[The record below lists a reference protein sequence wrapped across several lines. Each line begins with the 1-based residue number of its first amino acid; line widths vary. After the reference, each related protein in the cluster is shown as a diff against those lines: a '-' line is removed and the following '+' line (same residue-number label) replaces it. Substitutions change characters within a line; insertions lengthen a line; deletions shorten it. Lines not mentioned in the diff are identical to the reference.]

1 MHFLQ
6 IFWRITLK
14 GTVLYDVRRKL
25 DGLYDATDGVAVLT
39 VDNPPVNPLS
49 DGVRTGLYDALVKA
63 EEDPTVI
70 GVVLTGNGRAF
81 IAGADI
87 SEFGGN
93 VEGVSLNEVF
103 HKLEYCSKP
112 VVAALNGIALGG
124 GLETAL
130 CCNYRLADKN
140 AFVGLPEV
148 NLGLLPGGG
157 GTQRLPRL
165 TGASEALKMMLSGS
179 HVPAKKALD
188 IGIIDKIVENVVED
202 SIRFIIH
209 LVDMCE
215 RMDMKFSE
223 MDHPKVRD
231 KNEKMLE
238 ARGDDK
244 VLLEAQAMAAKGR
257 KGQFAP
263 GQIIKCVES
272 AINLDDFDEGLK
284 KEGEYFL
291 ECLLHP
297 QREAMIHIFFGE
309 RAASKISDVPKDT
322 KVKDIKKA
330 GIIGSG
336 TMGGGIA
343 MCFANAGI
351 PVHIIDQ
358 DQDNLTRGVS
368 VIEKNY
374 DFMVGR
380 GKLTPE
386 QKDIV
391 FGLVTSSLDYKDVS
405 DCDIV
410 IEAVYENLDLKHE
423 IFKSLDEHV
432 KEGAILASN
441 TSGLDIDSI
450 AAVTKRPD
458 MVVGTHFFSP
468 ANIMRLL
475 EVVRGADTSN
485 ETLATIMAV
494 GKKLKK
500 AAVVALNAPGFIGN
514 RMLFGYTAQA
524 NMLLLEGALPHQI
537 DQAMESFG
545 LNMGPFRMMDLVGLD
560 LGWRARKLGGKESPL
575 HAKIGDELCEQNR
588 FGQKNGAGYYNYTE
602 GSRAPNAAPENEST
616 YEKISSENGFIRRDI
631 SDEEIVDRC
640 ILALINEGADI
651 LSEGVAQRAA
661 DIDVVYINGY
671 GFPVW
676 RGGPMHHANTM
687 GLDVVIEKLEKYRE
701 ITGNDVYKPSE
712 MLVNLAKN
720 GEKFGDAPQ
729 KEDRKEKLG
738 FEMSSVAN
746 NF

>member
-1 MHFLQ
+1 M
-6 IFWRITLK
+6 K
-14 GTVLYDVRRKL
+14 GTVLYEVQEN
-25 DGLYDATDGVAVLT
+25 VAILT

-49 DGVRTGLYDALVKA
+49 DGVRTGLYECITNAEDDDSIDA
-63 EEDPTVI
+63 
-70 GVVLTGNGRAF
+70 VVLTGNGRAF

-93 VEGVSLNEVF
+93 VEGISLNDVF
-103 HKLEYCSKP
+103 KKLEFCKKP
-112 VVAALNGIALGG
+112 IVAAINGIALGG

-130 CCNYRLADKN
+130 CCNYRIASKT

-165 TGASEALKMMLSGS
+165 AGPAEALKMMLTGS
-179 HVPAKKALD
+179 HVSAKQALD
-188 IGIIDKIVENVVED
+188 LGIIDNIAEDIVTE
-202 SIRFIIH
+202 SIEFIKEKAKSTEI
-209 LVDMCE
+209 
-215 RMDMKFSE
+215 
-223 MDHPKVRD
+223 HPKVRD
-231 KNEKMLE
+231 FNEKMIE
-238 ARGDDK
+238 ARGNDT

-263 GQIIKCVES
+263 GQIIKCVEA
-272 AINLDDFDEGLK
+272 AINIDDFDEGLK
-284 KEGEYFL
+284 KEGDYFL
-291 ECLLHP
+291 ECLVHP

-322 KVKDIKKA
+322 KIMDIKKA

-358 DQDNLTRGVS
+358 DQENLDRGIS

-374 DFMVGR
+374 DFMVNRGR
-380 GKLTPE
+380 LTSE
-386 QKDIV
+386 QKESI
-391 FGLVTSSLDYKDVS
+391 FGSISTGLDYKDLS

-410 IEAVYENLDLKHE
+410 IEAVYENLELKHE
-423 IFKSLDEHV
+423 IFKSLDEIV

-450 AAVTKRPD
+450 ASVTNRPEL
-458 MVVGTHFFSP
+458 VVGTHFFSP

-475 EVVRGADTSN
+475 EVVRGKQTSN
-485 ETLATIMAV
+485 ETLATVMAI
-494 GKKLKK
+494 GKKLRK
-500 AAVVALNAPGFIGN
+500 AAVVSLNAPGFIGN
-514 RMLFGYTAQA
+514 RMLFRYTAQA
-524 NMLLLEGALPHQI
+524 NMLLLEGALPHQV
-537 DQAMESFG
+537 DQALESFG

-560 LGWRARKLGGKESPL
+560 LGWRARKLSGKESPL

-588 FGQKNGAGYYNYTE
+588 YGQKSKAGYYNYSE
-602 GSRAPNAAPENEST
+602 GSRAPNPAPENEKT
-616 YEKISSENGFIRRDI
+616 YEKISCENGFTRREI

-671 GFPVW
+671 GFPIW
-676 RGGPMHHANTM
+676 RGGPMHHANAM
-687 GLDVVIEKLEKYRE
+687 GLDKVIEKLEKYRE
-701 ITGNDVYKPSE
+701 ITGNDVYKPSD
-712 MLVNLAKN
+712 MLLKLAKEGGKL
-720 GEKFGDAPQ
+720 GEAPN
-729 KEDRKEKLG
+729 KTERKEKLD
-738 FEMSSVAN
+738 FAMSSVAN

>member
-1 MHFLQ
+1 M
-6 IFWRITLK
+6 K
-14 GTVLYDVRRKL
+14 GTVLYDIK
-25 DGLYDATDGVAVLT
+25 DGIAVLT

-49 DGVRTGLYDALVKA
+49 DGVRAGLYDCLVRA
-63 EEDPTVI
+63 EDDSSVI
-70 GVVLTGNGRAF
+70 GVVLTGKGRAF
-81 IAGADI
+81 IGGADI

-93 VEGVSLNEVF
+93 GEGITLNEVF
-103 HKLEYCSKP
+103 DKLESCSKP
-112 VVAALNGIALGG
+112 VVAAINGFALGG

-130 CCNYRLADKN
+130 CCNYRIVAEN

-165 TGASEALKMMLSGS
+165 TGPGEALKMMLTGA
-179 HVPAKKALD
+179 HVPAKKALN
-188 IGIIDKIVENVVED
+188 IGIVDEISENVVED
-202 SIRFIIH
+202 SISFIK
-209 LVDMCE
+209 E
-215 RMDMKFSE
+215 KAESTKN
-223 MDHPKVRD
+223 HPKVRD
-231 KNEKMLE
+231 MNEKVIE
-238 ARGDDK
+238 ARGDEK

-309 RAASKISDVPKDT
+309 RAASKIADVPKDT
-322 KVKDIKKA
+322 KTKDIKKA

-358 DQDNLTRGVS
+358 DEDNLKRGIS

-380 GKLTPE
+380 GKLTAE
-386 QKDIV
+386 QKDMV
-391 FGLVTSSLDYKDVS
+391 FGLVTSSLDYKDLS

-410 IEAVYENLDLKHE
+410 IEAVYENLELKHE

-432 KEGAILASN
+432 KDDAILASN

-450 AAVTKRPD
+450 ASVTKRPEL
-458 MVVGTHFFSP
+458 VVGTHFFSP

-475 EVVRGADTSN
+475 EVVRGEQTSN
-485 ETLATIMAV
+485 ETLATIMAI

-500 AAVVALNAPGFIGN
+500 AAVVSLNAPGFIGN
-514 RMLFGYTAQA
+514 RMLFRYTAQA
-524 NMLLLEGALPHQI
+524 NMLLLEGALPHQV
-537 DQAMESFG
+537 DQALESFG

-588 FGQKNGAGYYNYTE
+588 FGQKSSAGYYNYSE
-602 GSRAPNAAPENEST
+602 GSRAPNPAPENEAT
-616 YEKISSENGFIRRDI
+616 YEKISSENGFTRRDI

-671 GFPVW
+671 GFPIW
-676 RGGPMHHANTM
+676 RGGPMHHANAM
-687 GLDVVIEKLEKYRE
+687 GLDVVIEKLEKYKE
-701 ITGNDVYKPSE
+701 ITGNDAYQPSE
-712 MLVNLAKN
+712 MLINLAKN
-720 GEKFGDAPQ
+720 GEKLAEAPQ
-729 KEDRKEKLG
+729 KDERKDKLG

>member
-1 MHFLQ
+1 M
-6 IFWRITLK
+6 K
-14 GTVLYDVRRKL
+14 GTVLYEVR
-25 DGLYDATDGVAVLT
+25 DDIAILT

-49 DGVRTGLYDALVKA
+49 DGVRNGLYESLVKA
-63 EEDPTVI
+63 EEDSEVKGI
-70 GVVLTGNGRAF
+70 VLTGNGRAF

-93 VEGVSLNEVF
+93 VEGKSLNEVF
-103 HKLEYCSKP
+103 RKLEFCNKP
-112 VVAALNGIALGG
+112 VVAAINGIALGG

-130 CCNYRLADKN
+130 CCNYRIADIN

-165 TGASEALKMMLSGS
+165 TGPSEALKMMLTGS
-179 HVPAKKALD
+179 HVPAKKALSM
-188 IGIIDKIVENVVED
+188 GIVDQISENILED
-202 SIRFIIH
+202 SIEFVKDIASKT
-209 LVDMCE
+209 D
-215 RMDMKFSE
+215 S
-223 MDHPKVRD
+223 HPKVRD

-238 ARGDDK
+238 ARGNDN
-244 VLLEAQAMAAKGR
+244 VMVEAQAMAAKGR

-263 GQIIKCVES
+263 GQIIKCVEA

-291 ECLLHP
+291 ECLMHP

-322 KVKDIKKA
+322 KIMDIKKA

-358 DQDNLTRGVS
+358 DEENLKRGIS

-374 DFMVGR
+374 DFMVNKGR
-380 GKLTPE
+380 LTSE
-386 QKDIV
+386 QKDAI
-391 FGLVTSSLDYKDVS
+391 FGLVTSSLDYSDIS

-410 IEAVYENLDLKHE
+410 IEAVYENLELKHE
-423 IFKSLDEHV
+423 IFKALDQHV
-432 KEGAILASN
+432 KPEAILASN

-450 AAVTKRPD
+450 ASITSRPEKI
-458 MVVGTHFFSP
+458 VGTHFFSP

-475 EVVRGADTSN
+475 EVVRGEQTSN
-485 ETLATIMAV
+485 ETLATIMAI

-500 AAVVALNAPGFIGN
+500 AAVVSLNAPGFIGN

-537 DQAMESFG
+537 DQALESFG

-560 LGWRARKLGGKESPL
+560 LGWRARKLSGKESPL

-588 FGQKNGAGYYNYTE
+588 YGQKSGAGYYNYSE
-602 GSRAPNAAPENEST
+602 GSRAPNPAPENEST
-616 YEKISSENGFIRRDI
+616 YEKISSENGFTRREI
-631 SDEEIVDRC
+631 TDEEIVDRC

-671 GFPVW
+671 GFPIW
-676 RGGPMHHANTM
+676 RGGPMHHANAL
-687 GLDVVIEKLEKYRE
+687 GLDVIIEKLEKYKE
-701 ITGNDVYKPSE
+701 ITGSDVYKPSE
-712 MLVNLAKN
+712 MLLKLSKDGLKL
-720 GEKFGDAPQ
+720 GEAPS
-729 KEDRKEKLG
+729 KEERKEKLG
-738 FEMSSVAN
+738 FDMSSVAN

>member
-1 MHFLQ
+1 M
-6 IFWRITLK
+6 K
-14 GTVLYDVRRKL
+14 GTVLYEVKDN
-25 DGLYDATDGVAVLT
+25 VAILT

-49 DGVRTGLYDALVKA
+49 DGVRNGLYESIVKA
-63 EEDPTVI
+63 EEDSNI
-70 GVVLTGNGRAF
+70 KGVVLTGKGRAF

-93 VEGVSLNEVF
+93 VEGISLNEVF
-103 HKLEYCSKP
+103 RKLEFCEKP
-112 VVAALNGIALGG
+112 VVAAINGIALGG

-130 CCNYRLADKN
+130 CCNYRIADAN

-165 TGASEALKMMLSGS
+165 TGPSEALKMMLSGS
-179 HVPAKKALD
+179 HVPAKKALNM
-188 IGIIDKIVENVVED
+188 GIVDQISENVVED
-202 SIRFIIH
+202 SIEFVKNVVIET
-209 LVDMCE
+209 DT
-215 RMDMKFSE
+215 
-223 MDHPKVRD
+223 HPKVRD
-231 KNEKMLE
+231 NNEKMIE
-238 ARGDDK
+238 ARGNEN
-244 VLLEAQAMAAKGR
+244 VMLEAQAIVAKAR

-263 GQIIKCVES
+263 GQIIKCVEA

-291 ECLLHP
+291 ECLMHP

-309 RAASKISDVPKDT
+309 RAASKISDVPKET
-322 KVKDIKKA
+322 QVMDIKKA

-358 DQDNLTRGVS
+358 DKENLKRGIS

-374 DFMVGR
+374 DFMVNKGR
-380 GKLTPE
+380 LTSD
-386 QKDIV
+386 QKDSI
-391 FGLVTSSLDYKDVS
+391 FGLITSGLDYSDIS

-410 IEAVYENLDLKHE
+410 IEAVYENLELKHE
-423 IFKSLDEHV
+423 IFKSLDKHV
-432 KEGAILASN
+432 KPEAILASN

-450 AAVTKRPD
+450 ASVTNRPD
-458 MVVGTHFFSP
+458 KVVGTHFFSP

-475 EVVRGADTSN
+475 EVVRGDQTSN
-485 ETLATIMAV
+485 ETLATIMAI

-500 AAVVALNAPGFIGN
+500 AAVVSLNAPGFIGN

-537 DQAMESFG
+537 DQALESFG

-560 LGWRARKLGGKESPL
+560 LGWRARKLSGKESPL

-588 FGQKNGAGYYNYTE
+588 YGQKSGAGYYNYSE
-602 GSRAPNAAPENEST
+602 GSRAPNPAPENETT
-616 YEKISSENGFIRRDI
+616 YEKISLENGFTRREI

-640 ILALINEGADI
+640 ILALINEGSDI

-676 RGGPMHHANTM
+676 RGGPMHHANAM

-701 ITGNDVYKPSE
+701 MTGNDVYKPSE
-712 MLVNLAKN
+712 MLVQLAKDDQKL
-720 GEKFGDAPQ
+720 GEAPS
-729 KEDRKEKLG
+729 KENRKEKLG

>member
-1 MHFLQ
+1 MF
-6 IFWRITLK
+6 
-14 GTVLYDVRRKL
+14 
-25 DGLYDATDGVAVLT
+25 
-39 VDNPPVNPLS
+39 
-49 DGVRTGLYDALVKA
+49 
-63 EEDPTVI
+63 E
-70 GVVLTGNGRAF
+70 
-81 IAGADI
+81 
-87 SEFGGN
+87 
-93 VEGVSLNEVF
+93 
-103 HKLEYCSKP
+103 KLEFCTKP
-112 VVAALNGIALGG
+112 VVAAINGLALGG

-130 CCNYRLADKN
+130 CCNYRIADSK
-140 AFVGLPEV
+140 AIVGLPEV

-165 TGASEALKMMLSGS
+165 AGPAEALKMMLSGMHIS
-179 HVPAKKALD
+179 AKKALD
-188 IGIIDKIVENVVED
+188 MEIIDKISENVVDD
-202 SIRFIIH
+202 SIEFIKEVSANTEH
-209 LVDMCE
+209 
-215 RMDMKFSE
+215 
-223 MDHPKVRD
+223 HPKVRD
-231 KNEKMLE
+231 FNEKVID
-238 ARGDDK
+238 ARGNDNI
-244 VLLEAQAMAAKGR
+244 LLEAQAMAAKTR

-272 AINLDDFDEGLK
+272 AINIDDFDEGLK

-291 ECLLHP
+291 ECLMHP

-309 RAASKISDVPKDT
+309 RAASKISDLPKET
-322 KVKDIKKA
+322 KIMDIKKA

-336 TMGGGIA
+336 TMGGGIS

-358 DQDNLTRGVS
+358 DEENIKRGLS

-374 DFMVGR
+374 DFMVNR
-380 GKLTPE
+380 GKLTTE
-386 QKDIV
+386 QKDKV
-391 FGLVTSSLDYKDVS
+391 FGLISSSLDYKDLS

-410 IEAVYENLDLKHE
+410 IEAVYENLELKHK

-450 AAVTKRPD
+450 ASVTNRPEL
-458 MVVGTHFFSP
+458 VVGTHFFSP

-475 EVVRGADTSN
+475 EVVRGAQTSD
-485 ETLATIMAV
+485 ETLATVMAI

-500 AAVVALNAPGFIGN
+500 AAVVSLNAPGFIGN
-514 RMLFGYTAQA
+514 RMLFRYTAQA

-537 DQAMESFG
+537 DQALESFG

-575 HAKIGDELCEQNR
+575 HAKIGDELCEQDR
-588 FGQKNGAGYYNYTE
+588 YGQKSSAGYYNYSE
-602 GSRAPNAAPENEST
+602 GSRAPNPAPENEAI
-616 YEKISSENGFIRRDI
+616 YEKISSENGFTRREI
-631 SDEEIVDRC
+631 SDEEIIDRC
-640 ILALINEGADI
+640 TLALINEGADI

-671 GFPVW
+671 GFPIW
-676 RGGPMHHANTM
+676 RGGPMHHANAI
-687 GLDVVIEKLEKYRE
+687 GLDKVLEKLNKYKE
-701 ITGNDVYKPSE
+701 ITGNDAYNPSE
-712 MLVNLAKN
+712 LLIKLAKN
-720 GEKFGDAPQ
+720 GEKLGEAPK
-729 KEDRKEKLG
+729 KEDRKEKLD

>member
-1 MHFLQ
+1 M
-6 IFWRITLK
+6 K
-14 GTVLYDVRRKL
+14 GTVLYEVN
-25 DGLYDATDGVAVLT
+25 DGVAVLT

-49 DGVRTGLYDALVKA
+49 DGVRNGLYESLQKA
-63 EEDPTVI
+63 EDDNTVK
-70 GVVLTGNGRAF
+70 GVVLTGKGRAF

-93 VEGVSLNEVF
+93 VEGKSLNEVF
-103 HKLEYCSKP
+103 QKLEFCKKP
-112 VVAALNGIALGG
+112 VVAAINGIALGG

-130 CCNYRLADKN
+130 CCNYRIIDKS
-140 AFVGLPEV
+140 AIVGLPEV

-165 TGASEALKMMLSGS
+165 AGPGEALKMMLTGS
-179 HVPAKKALD
+179 HVPAQKALNL
-188 IGIIDKIVENVVED
+188 GIVNSISDDVVAE
-202 SIRFIIH
+202 SIEFIKE
-209 LVDMCE
+209 VAEKTD
-215 RMDMKFSE
+215 
-223 MDHPKVRD
+223 DHPKVRD
-231 KNEKMLE
+231 FNEKMME

-244 VLLEAQAMAAKGR
+244 VLLEAQAMASKGR

-263 GQIIKCVES
+263 GQIIKCVET
-272 AINLDDFDEGLK
+272 AINMDDFDEGLK

-291 ECLLHP
+291 ECLMHP

-309 RAASKISDVPKDT
+309 RAASKISDVPKET
-322 KVKDIKKA
+322 KVMDIKKA

-358 DQDNLTRGVS
+358 DEENLKRGIS

-374 DFMVGR
+374 DFMVNKGR
-380 GKLTPE
+380 LTQE
-386 QKDIV
+386 QKDGV
-391 FGLVTSSLDYKDVS
+391 FGLVSSSLEYKDLS
-405 DCDIV
+405 ECDIV
-410 IEAVYENLDLKHE
+410 IEAVYENLELKHE

-432 KEGAILASN
+432 KEDAILASN

-450 AAVTKRPD
+450 ASVTKRPD
-458 MVVGTHFFSP
+458 KVVGTHFFSP

-475 EVVRGADTSN
+475 EVVRGEDTSD
-485 ETLATIMAV
+485 ETLATVMSV
-494 GKKLKK
+494 GKRLKK
-500 AAVVALNAPGFIGN
+500 AAVVSLNAPGFIGN

-537 DQAMESFG
+537 DQALESFG

-575 HAKIGDELCEQNR
+575 HAKIGDELCEQDR
-588 FGQKNGAGYYNYTE
+588 YGQKNGAGYYNYSE
-602 GSRAPNAAPENEST
+602 GSRAPNPAPENEAL
-616 YEKISSENGFIRRDI
+616 YERISSDNGFTRRDI

-640 ILALINEGADI
+640 MLALINEGADI
-651 LSEGVAQRAA
+651 LHEGVAQRAA

-671 GFPVW
+671 GFPIW
-676 RGGPMHHANTM
+676 RGGPMHHANAM
-687 GLDVVIEKLEKYRE
+687 GLDKVVEKLEKYQKL
-701 ITGNDVYKPSE
+701 TGSDVYKPSE
-712 MLVNLAKN
+712 MLVKLANN
-720 GEKFGDAPQ
+720 GELLGEAPQ
-729 KEDRKEKLG
+729 KDDRKQKLD

>member
-1 MHFLQ
+1 M
-6 IFWRITLK
+6 K
-14 GTVLYDVRRKL
+14 GTVLYEVKDN
-25 DGLYDATDGVAVLT
+25 VALLT

-49 DGVRTGLYDALVKA
+49 DGVRTGLYESLIKA
-63 EEDPTVI
+63 EEDDSVV

-103 HKLEYCSKP
+103 QKLEHCSKP
-112 VVAALNGIALGG
+112 VVAAINGIALGG

-130 CCNYRLADKN
+130 CCNYRIADKN

-148 NLGLLPGGG
+148 NLGLLPGAG

-165 TGASEALKMMLSGS
+165 VGPSEALKMMLTGA

-188 IGIIDKIVENVVED
+188 MGIVDGISEDVVNESIEFIKNKAD
-202 SIRFIIH
+202 SN
-209 LVDMCE
+209 E
-215 RMDMKFSE
+215 E
-223 MDHPKVRD
+223 HPKVRD
-231 KNEKMLE
+231 LNSKMIE

-244 VLLEAQAMAAKGR
+244 VLLEAQAMASKGR

-263 GQIIKCVES
+263 GQIIKCVEA
-272 AINLDDFDEGLK
+272 AINIDDFDEGLK

-291 ECLLHP
+291 ECLMHP

-309 RAASKISDVPKDT
+309 RAASKISDVPKET
-322 KVKDIKKA
+322 KVMDIKKA

-358 DQDNLTRGVS
+358 DEENLKRGVS

-374 DFMVGR
+374 DFMVNKGR
-380 GKLTPE
+380 LSPE
-386 QKDIV
+386 QKDAV
-391 FGLVTSSLDYKDVS
+391 FGLVSSSLDYKDVS

-410 IEAVYENLDLKHE
+410 IEAVYENLELKHE
-423 IFKSLDEHV
+423 IFKSLDTHV

-450 AAVTKRPD
+450 ASVTNRPEL
-458 MVVGTHFFSP
+458 VVGTHFFSP

-475 EVVRGADTSN
+475 EVVRGEQTSD
-485 ETLATIMAV
+485 ETLATIMAI
-494 GKKLKK
+494 GKRLKK
-500 AAVVALNAPGFIGN
+500 AAVVSLNAPGFIGN

-537 DQAMESFG
+537 DQALESFG

-560 LGWRARKLGGKESPL
+560 LGWRARKLSGKESPL
-575 HAKIGDELCEQNR
+575 HAKIGDELCEQDR
-588 FGQKNGAGYYNYTE
+588 YGQKSGAGYYNYSE
-602 GSRAPNAAPENEST
+602 GSRAPNPAPENEAV
-616 YEKISSENGFIRRDI
+616 YEKISSENGFTRRDI
-631 SDEEIVDRC
+631 SDEEIVERC

-671 GFPVW
+671 GFPIW
-676 RGGPMHHANTM
+676 RGGPMHHANAM
-687 GLDVVIEKLEKYRE
+687 GLDKVIEKLEKYRE

-712 MLVNLAKN
+712 MLVNLAKDGGKL
-720 GEKFGDAPQ
+720 GEAPQ
-729 KEDRKEKLG
+729 KGDRKEKLG

>member
-1 MHFLQ
+1 M
-6 IFWRITLK
+6 K
-14 GTVLYDVRRKL
+14 GTVLYEVR
-25 DGLYDATDGVAVLT
+25 DDVAVLT

-49 DGVRTGLYDALVKA
+49 DGVRTGLYESLVKA
-63 EEDPTVI
+63 EENSDVK

-93 VEGVSLNEVF
+93 VEGISLNEVF
-103 HKLEYCSKP
+103 SKLENCQKP
-112 VVAALNGIALGG
+112 VVAAINGIALGG

-130 CCNYRLADKN
+130 CCNYRIADNK

-165 TGASEALKMMLSGS
+165 AGPAEALKMMLTGA

-188 IGIIDKIVENVVED
+188 LGIVDKVSDDVVTE
-202 SIRFIIH
+202 SIAFIKE
-209 LVDMCE
+209 MASN
-215 RMDMKFSE
+215 SE
-223 MDHPKVRD
+223 QHPKVRD
-231 KNEKMLE
+231 KNEKMFE
-238 ARGDDK
+238 ARGNDK
-244 VLLEAQAMAAKGR
+244 VLIEANAMAAKGR

-263 GQIIKCVES
+263 GQIIKCVEA

-309 RAASKISDVPKDT
+309 RAASKISDVPKET
-322 KVKDIKKA
+322 KIMDIKKA

-358 DQDNLTRGVS
+358 DEDNLKRGVS

-374 DFMVGR
+374 EFMVNKGR
-380 GKLTPE
+380 LTAE
-386 QKDIV
+386 QKDSV
-391 FGLVTSSLDYKDVS
+391 FGLVSSSLDYKDVA

-410 IEAVYENLDLKHE
+410 IEAVYENLELKHK

-432 KEGAILASN
+432 KPGAILASN
-441 TSGLDIDSI
+441 TSGLDVDSI
-450 AAVTKRPD
+450 AAVTNRPEL
-458 MVVGTHFFSP
+458 VVGTHFFSP

-475 EVVRGADTSN
+475 EVVRGAQTSD
-485 ETLATIMAV
+485 ETLASVMAI

-500 AAVVALNAPGFIGN
+500 AAVVSLNAPGFIGN

-537 DQAMESFG
+537 DQALESFG

-588 FGQKNGAGYYNYTE
+588 FGQKSNAGYYNYSE
-602 GSRAPNAAPENEST
+602 GSRAPNPAPENEKT
-616 YEKISSENGFIRRDI
+616 YEKISSENGFTRRDI

-671 GFPVW
+671 GFPIW
-676 RGGPMHHANTM
+676 RGGPMHHANAM
-687 GLDVVIEKLEKYRE
+687 GIDKVVEKLNKYRE

-712 MLVNLAKN
+712 MLVNLAESGAKL
-720 GEKFGDAPQ
+720 GEAPQ

>member
-1 MHFLQ
+1 M
-6 IFWRITLK
+6 K
-14 GTVLYDVRRKL
+14 GTVLYDVK
-25 DGLYDATDGVAVLT
+25 DGIAILT

-49 DGVRTGLYDALVKA
+49 DGVRTGLFESLVKA
-63 EEDPTVI
+63 EEDSSVS

-103 HKLEYCSKP
+103 NKLEYCTKP
-112 VVAALNGIALGG
+112 VVAAINGIALGG

-130 CCNYRLADKN
+130 CCNYRIADKN

-165 TGASEALKMMLSGS
+165 VGPSEALKMMLSGG
-179 HVPAKKALD
+179 HVPATKALHM
-188 IGIIDKIVENVVED
+188 GIVDKVSENVVED
-202 SIRFIIH
+202 AMAF
-209 LVDMCE
+209 VKE
-215 RMDMKFSE
+215 VSE
-223 MDHPKVRD
+223 SVENHPKVRD
-231 KNEKMLE
+231 KNEKMIE

-244 VLLEAQAMAAKGR
+244 VMLEAQALAAKTR

-297 QREAMIHIFFGE
+297 QREAMIHMFFGE

-322 KVKDIKKA
+322 KVMDIKKA

-358 DQDNLTRGVS
+358 DQDNLARGIS

-380 GKLTPE
+380 GKLTQD
-386 QKDIV
+386 QKDAV
-391 FGLVTSSLDYKDVS
+391 FGLVSSSLDYKDVS

-410 IEAVYENLDLKHE
+410 IEAVYENLELKHE

-432 KEGAILASN
+432 KSDAILASN

-450 AAVTKRPD
+450 ASVTKRPEK
-458 MVVGTHFFSP
+458 VVGTHFFSP

-475 EVVRGADTSN
+475 EVVRGDQTSN
-485 ETLATIMAV
+485 ETLATIMAI

-500 AAVVALNAPGFIGN
+500 AAVVSLNAPGFIGN

-537 DQAMESFG
+537 DQALESFG

-560 LGWRARKLGGKESPL
+560 LGWRARKLGGKDSPL

-588 FGQKNGAGYYNYTE
+588 YGQKNGAGYYNYSE
-602 GSRAPNAAPENEST
+602 GSRAPNPAPENEAT
-616 YEKISSENGFIRRDI
+616 YEKISAENGFTRRDI

-671 GFPVW
+671 GFPIW
-676 RGGPMHHANTM
+676 RGGPMHHANAM
-687 GLDVVIEKLEKYRE
+687 GLDVVIEKLNKYRE

-712 MLVNLAKN
+712 MLLKLAES
-720 GEKFGDAPQ
+720 GERLGEAPA
-729 KEDRKEKLG
+729 KEDRKEKLD

>member
-1 MHFLQ
+1 M
-6 IFWRITLK
+6 K
-14 GTVLYDVRRKL
+14 GTVLYEIKENI
-25 DGLYDATDGVAVLT
+25 AILT

-49 DGVRTGLYDALVKA
+49 DGIRTGVYENIIKA
-63 EEDPTVI
+63 QEDDSVI

-87 SEFGGN
+87 SEFGGQI
-93 VEGVSLNEVF
+93 EGKTLNEMF
-103 HKLEYCSKP
+103 EKLEFCTKP
-112 VVAALNGIALGG
+112 VVAAINGLALGG

-130 CCNYRLADKN
+130 CCNYRIADSQ
-140 AFVGLPEV
+140 AIVGLPEV

-165 TGASEALKMMLSGS
+165 AGPAEALKMMLSGMHIS
-179 HVPAKKALD
+179 AKKALD
-188 IGIIDKIVENVVED
+188 MGIIDKISENVVDD
-202 SIRFIIH
+202 SIEFIKEVSKNTEH
-209 LVDMCE
+209 
-215 RMDMKFSE
+215 
-223 MDHPKVRD
+223 HPKVRD
-231 KNEKMLE
+231 FNEKVID
-238 ARGDDK
+238 ARGSDNI
-244 VLLEAQAMAAKGR
+244 LLEAQAMAAKTR

-272 AINLDDFDEGLK
+272 AINIDDFDEGLK

-291 ECLLHP
+291 ECLMHP

-309 RAASKISDVPKDT
+309 RAASKISDLPKET
-322 KVKDIKKA
+322 KIMDIKKA

-336 TMGGGIA
+336 TMGGGIS

-358 DQDNLTRGVS
+358 DEENIKRGLS

-374 DFMVGR
+374 DFMVNR
-380 GKLTPE
+380 GKLTAE
-386 QKDIV
+386 QKDKV
-391 FGLVTSSLDYKDVS
+391 FGLISSSLDYKDLS

-410 IEAVYENLDLKHE
+410 IEAVYENLELKHK

-450 AAVTKRPD
+450 ASVTNRPEL
-458 MVVGTHFFSP
+458 VVGTHFFSP

-475 EVVRGADTSN
+475 EVVRGAQTSD
-485 ETLATIMAV
+485 ETLATVMAI

-500 AAVVALNAPGFIGN
+500 AAVVSLNAPGFIGN
-514 RMLFGYTAQA
+514 RMLFRYTAQA

-537 DQAMESFG
+537 DQALESFG

-575 HAKIGDELCEQNR
+575 HAKIGDELCEQDR
-588 FGQKNGAGYYNYTE
+588 YGQKSSAGYYNYSE
-602 GSRAPNAAPENEST
+602 GSRAPNPAPENEAI
-616 YEKISSENGFIRRDI
+616 YEKISSENGFTRREI
-631 SDEEIVDRC
+631 SDEEIIDRC
-640 ILALINEGADI
+640 TLALINEGADI

-671 GFPVW
+671 GFPIW
-676 RGGPMHHANTM
+676 RGGPMHHANAI
-687 GLDVVIEKLEKYRE
+687 GLDKVLEKLNKYKE
-701 ITGNDVYKPSE
+701 ITGNDAYNPSE
-712 MLVNLAKN
+712 LLIKLAKS
-720 GEKFGDAPQ
+720 GEKLGEAPK
-729 KEDRKEKLG
+729 KEDRKEKLD

>member
-1 MHFLQ
+1 M
-6 IFWRITLK
+6 K
-14 GTVLYDVRRKL
+14 GTVLYEVKDN
-25 DGLYDATDGVAVLT
+25 VALLT

-49 DGVRTGLYDALVKA
+49 DGVRTGLYESLTKA
-63 EEDPTVI
+63 EEDDSVV

-103 HKLEYCSKP
+103 QKLEHCSKP
-112 VVAALNGIALGG
+112 VVAAINGIALGG

-130 CCNYRLADKN
+130 CCNYRIADKN

-165 TGASEALKMMLSGS
+165 AGPSEALKMMLTGA

-188 IGIIDKIVENVVED
+188 MGIVDGISEDVVNESIEFIKNKAD
-202 SIRFIIH
+202 SN
-209 LVDMCE
+209 E
-215 RMDMKFSE
+215 E
-223 MDHPKVRD
+223 HPKVRD
-231 KNEKMLE
+231 LNSKMIE

-244 VLLEAQAMAAKGR
+244 VLLEAQAMASKGR

-263 GQIIKCVES
+263 GQIIKCVEA
-272 AINLDDFDEGLK
+272 AINIDDFDEGLK

-291 ECLLHP
+291 ECLMHP

-309 RAASKISDVPKDT
+309 RAASKISDVPKET
-322 KVKDIKKA
+322 KVMDIKKA

-358 DQDNLTRGVS
+358 DEENLKRGVS

-374 DFMVGR
+374 DFMVNKGR
-380 GKLTPE
+380 LSPE
-386 QKDIV
+386 QKDAV
-391 FGLVTSSLDYKDVS
+391 FGLVSSSLDYKDVS

-410 IEAVYENLDLKHE
+410 IEAVYENLELKHE
-423 IFKSLDEHV
+423 IFKSLDAHV

-450 AAVTKRPD
+450 ASVTSRPEL
-458 MVVGTHFFSP
+458 VVGTHFFSP

-475 EVVRGADTSN
+475 EVVRGEQTSD
-485 ETLATIMAV
+485 ETLATIMAI
-494 GKKLKK
+494 GKRLKK
-500 AAVVALNAPGFIGN
+500 AAVVSLNAPGFIGN

-537 DQAMESFG
+537 DQALESFG

-560 LGWRARKLGGKESPL
+560 LGWRARKLSGKESPL
-575 HAKIGDELCEQNR
+575 HAKIGDELCEQDR
-588 FGQKNGAGYYNYTE
+588 YGQKSGAGYYNYSE
-602 GSRAPNAAPENEST
+602 GSRAPNPAPENEAV
-616 YEKISSENGFIRRDI
+616 YEKISSENGFTRRDI
-631 SDEEIVDRC
+631 SDEEIVERC

-671 GFPVW
+671 GFPIW
-676 RGGPMHHANTM
+676 RGGPMHHANAM
-687 GLDVVIEKLEKYRE
+687 GLDKVIEKLEKYRE

-712 MLVNLAKN
+712 MLVNLAKDGGKL
-720 GEKFGDAPQ
+720 GEAPQ
-729 KEDRKEKLG
+729 KGDRKEKLG

>member
-1 MHFLQ
+1 M
-6 IFWRITLK
+6 K
-14 GTVLYDVRRKL
+14 GTVLYDIK
-25 DGLYDATDGVAVLT
+25 DGIAILT

-49 DGVRTGLYDALVKA
+49 DGVRAGLYECLVKA
-63 EEDPTVI
+63 EEDSSVK
-70 GVVLTGNGRAF
+70 GLVLTGKGRAF
-81 IAGADI
+81 IGGADI

-93 VEGVSLNEVF
+93 GEGITLNDVF
-103 HKLEYCSKP
+103 NKLESCSKP
-112 VVAALNGIALGG
+112 VVAAINGFALGG

-130 CCNYRLADKN
+130 CCNYRIADKN

-165 TGASEALKMMLSGS
+165 AGPSEALKMMLTGS
-179 HVPAKKALD
+179 HIPAKKALN
-188 IGIIDKIVENVVED
+188 IGIVDKISENVVED
-202 SIRFIIH
+202 SISF
-209 LVDMCE
+209 VTE
-215 RMDMKFSE
+215 KAE
-223 MDHPKVRD
+223 NGENHPKVRD
-231 KNEKMLE
+231 MNEKVIE

-309 RAASKISDVPKDT
+309 RAASKIADVPKDT
-322 KVKDIKKA
+322 QIKDIKKA

-358 DQDNLTRGVS
+358 DEDNLKRGMS

-380 GKLTPE
+380 GKLTSD
-386 QKDIV
+386 QKDMV
-391 FGLVTSSLDYKDVS
+391 FGLVTSSLEYKDLS

-410 IEAVYENLDLKHE
+410 IEAVYENLELKHE

-432 KEGAILASN
+432 KDDAILASN

-450 AAVTKRPD
+450 ASVTKRPEL
-458 MVVGTHFFSP
+458 VVGTHFFSP

-475 EVVRGADTSN
+475 EVVRGEQTSN
-485 ETLATIMAV
+485 ETLATIMAI

-500 AAVVALNAPGFIGN
+500 AAVVSLNAPGFIGN
-514 RMLFGYTAQA
+514 RMLFRYTAQA
-524 NMLLLEGALPHQI
+524 NMLLLEGALPHQV
-537 DQAMESFG
+537 DQALESFG

-588 FGQKNGAGYYNYTE
+588 FGQKSAAGYYNYSE
-602 GSRAPNAAPENEST
+602 GSRAPNPAPENEAT
-616 YEKISSENGFIRRDI
+616 YEKISSENGFTRRDI

-671 GFPVW
+671 GFPIW
-676 RGGPMHHANTM
+676 RGGPMHHANAM
-687 GLDVVIEKLEKYRE
+687 GLDVVIEKLEKYKE
-701 ITGNDVYKPSE
+701 ITSNDAYQPSE
-712 MLVNLAKN
+712 MLIDLAKN
-720 GEKFGDAPQ
+720 GEKLAEAPQ
-729 KEDRKEKLG
+729 KDKRKDKLG

>member
-1 MHFLQ
+1 M
-6 IFWRITLK
+6 K
-14 GTVLYDVRRKL
+14 GTVLYEVKDN
-25 DGLYDATDGVAVLT
+25 VALLT

-49 DGVRTGLYDALVKA
+49 DGVRTGLYESLTKA
-63 EEDPTVI
+63 EEDDSVL

-103 HKLEYCSKP
+103 QKLEHCSKP
-112 VVAALNGIALGG
+112 VVAAINGIALGG

-130 CCNYRLADKN
+130 CCNYRIADKN

-165 TGASEALKMMLSGS
+165 AGPSEALKMMLTGA

-188 IGIIDKIVENVVED
+188 MGIVDGISEDVVNESIEFIKNKAD
-202 SIRFIIH
+202 SN
-209 LVDMCE
+209 E
-215 RMDMKFSE
+215 E
-223 MDHPKVRD
+223 HPKVRD
-231 KNEKMLE
+231 LNSKMIE

-244 VLLEAQAMAAKGR
+244 VLLEAQAMASKGR

-263 GQIIKCVES
+263 GQIIKCVEA
-272 AINLDDFDEGLK
+272 AINIDDFDEGLK

-291 ECLLHP
+291 ECLMHP

-309 RAASKISDVPKDT
+309 RAASKISDVPKET
-322 KVKDIKKA
+322 KVMDIKKA

-358 DQDNLTRGVS
+358 DEENLKRGVS

-374 DFMVGR
+374 DFMVNKGR
-380 GKLTPE
+380 LSPE
-386 QKDIV
+386 QKDAV
-391 FGLVTSSLDYKDVS
+391 FGLVSSSLDYKDVS

-410 IEAVYENLDLKHE
+410 IEAVYENLELKHE
-423 IFKSLDEHV
+423 IFKSLDTHV

-450 AAVTKRPD
+450 ASVTSRPEL
-458 MVVGTHFFSP
+458 VVGTHFFSP

-475 EVVRGADTSN
+475 EVVRGEQTSD
-485 ETLATIMAV
+485 ETLATIMAI
-494 GKKLKK
+494 GKRLKK
-500 AAVVALNAPGFIGN
+500 AAVVSLNAPGFIGN

-537 DQAMESFG
+537 DQALESFG

-560 LGWRARKLGGKESPL
+560 LGWRARKLSGKESPL
-575 HAKIGDELCEQNR
+575 HAKIGDELCEQDR
-588 FGQKNGAGYYNYTE
+588 YGQKSGAGYYNYSE
-602 GSRAPNAAPENEST
+602 GSRAPNPAPENEAV
-616 YEKISSENGFIRRDI
+616 YEKISSENGFTRRDI
-631 SDEEIVDRC
+631 SDEDIVERC

-671 GFPVW
+671 GFPIW
-676 RGGPMHHANTM
+676 RGGPMHHANAM
-687 GLDVVIEKLEKYRE
+687 GLDKVIQKLEKYRE

-712 MLVNLAKN
+712 MLVNLAKDGGKL
-720 GEKFGDAPQ
+720 GEAPQ
-729 KEDRKEKLG
+729 KGDRKEKLG

>member
-1 MHFLQ
+1 MYNAFFTL
-6 IFWRITLK
+6 IWRYILK
-14 GTVLYDVRRKL
+14 GTVLYDVK
-25 DGLYDATDGVAVLT
+25 DGIAILT

-49 DGVRTGLYDALVKA
+49 DGVRTGLFESLVKA
-63 EEDPTVI
+63 EEDSDVL

-103 HKLEYCSKP
+103 NKLEHCSKP
-112 VVAALNGIALGG
+112 VVAAINGIALGG

-130 CCNYRLADKN
+130 CCNYRIADKN
-140 AFVGLPEV
+140 ALVGLPEV

-165 TGASEALKMMLSGS
+165 VGPNEALKMMLSGG
-179 HVPAKKALD
+179 HVPAKRALD
-188 IGIIDKIVENVVED
+188 MGVVDQVSDNVVED
-202 SIRFIIH
+202 SMVFVKKMAES
-209 LVDMCE
+209 LD
-215 RMDMKFSE
+215 S
-223 MDHPKVRD
+223 HPKVRD

-244 VLLEAQAMAAKGR
+244 VLIEAKALAAKTR

-322 KVKDIKKA
+322 NIKDIKKA

-358 DQDNLTRGVS
+358 DQDNLTRGMT

-380 GKLTPE
+380 GKLTLE
-386 QKDIV
+386 QKDAV
-391 FGLVTSSLDYKDVS
+391 FGLVTSSLDYNDVS

-410 IEAVYENLDLKHE
+410 IEAVYENLELKHE
-423 IFKSLDEHV
+423 IFKALDEHV
-432 KEGAILASN
+432 KDDAILASN

-450 AAVTKRPD
+450 ASVTKRPK

-475 EVVRGADTSN
+475 EVVRGEHTSD
-485 ETLATIMAV
+485 ETLATIMAI
-494 GKKLKK
+494 GKRLKK
-500 AAVVALNAPGFIGN
+500 AAVVSLNAPGFIGN

-537 DQAMESFG
+537 DQALESFG

-588 FGQKNGAGYYNYTE
+588 YGQKNGAGYYNYSE
-602 GSRAPNAAPENEST
+602 GSRAPNPAPENEET
-616 YEKISSENGFIRRDI
+616 YERISSENGFTRREI

-651 LSEGVAQRAA
+651 LSEGVSQRAA

-671 GFPVW
+671 GFPIW
-676 RGGPMHHANTM
+676 RGGPMHHANAM
-687 GLDVVIEKLEKYRE
+687 GLDVVIEKLEKYKE
-701 ITGNDVYKPSE
+701 TTGSDVYKPSE
-712 MLVNLAKN
+712 MLLELAKN
-720 GEKFGDAPQ
+720 GEKLGEAPK
-729 KEDRKEKLG
+729 KENRKEKLG

>member
-1 MHFLQ
+1 M
-6 IFWRITLK
+6 K
-14 GTVLYDVRRKL
+14 GTVLYEVKDN
-25 DGLYDATDGVAVLT
+25 VALLT

-49 DGVRTGLYDALVKA
+49 DGVRTGLYESLTKA
-63 EEDPTVI
+63 EEDDSVV

-103 HKLEYCSKP
+103 QKLEHCSKP
-112 VVAALNGIALGG
+112 VVAAINGIALGG

-130 CCNYRLADKN
+130 CCNYRIADKS

-165 TGASEALKMMLSGS
+165 AGPSEALKMMLTGA

-188 IGIIDKIVENVVED
+188 MGIVDGISEDVVNESIEFIKNKAD
-202 SIRFIIH
+202 SN
-209 LVDMCE
+209 E
-215 RMDMKFSE
+215 E
-223 MDHPKVRD
+223 HPKVRD
-231 KNEKMLE
+231 LNSKMIE

-244 VLLEAQAMAAKGR
+244 VLLEAQAMASKGR

-263 GQIIKCVES
+263 GQIIKCVEA
-272 AINLDDFDEGLK
+272 AINIDDFDEGLK

-291 ECLLHP
+291 ECLMHP

-309 RAASKISDVPKDT
+309 RAASKISDVPKET
-322 KVKDIKKA
+322 KVMDIKKA

-358 DQDNLTRGVS
+358 DEENLKRGVS

-374 DFMVGR
+374 DFMVNKGR
-380 GKLTPE
+380 LSPE
-386 QKDIV
+386 QKDAV
-391 FGLVTSSLDYKDVS
+391 FGLVSSSLDYKDVS

-410 IEAVYENLDLKHE
+410 IEAVYENLELKHE
-423 IFKSLDEHV
+423 IFKSLDTHV

-450 AAVTKRPD
+450 ASVTSRPEL
-458 MVVGTHFFSP
+458 VVGTHFFSP

-475 EVVRGADTSN
+475 EVVRGEQTSD
-485 ETLATIMAV
+485 ETLATIMAI
-494 GKKLKK
+494 GKRLKK
-500 AAVVALNAPGFIGN
+500 AAVVSLNAPGFIGN

-537 DQAMESFG
+537 DQALESFG

-560 LGWRARKLGGKESPL
+560 LGWRARKLSGKESPL
-575 HAKIGDELCEQNR
+575 HAKIGDELCEQDR
-588 FGQKNGAGYYNYTE
+588 YGQKSGAGYYNYSE
-602 GSRAPNAAPENEST
+602 GSRAPNPAPENEAV
-616 YEKISSENGFIRRDI
+616 YEKISSENGFTRRDI
-631 SDEEIVDRC
+631 SDEEIVERC

-671 GFPVW
+671 GFPIW
-676 RGGPMHHANTM
+676 RGGPMHHANAM
-687 GLDVVIEKLEKYRE
+687 GLDKVIEKLEKYRE

-712 MLVNLAKN
+712 MLVNLAKDGGKL
-720 GEKFGDAPQ
+720 GEAPQ
-729 KEDRKEKLG
+729 KGDRKQKLG

>member
-1 MHFLQ
+1 M
-6 IFWRITLK
+6 K
-14 GTVLYDVRRKL
+14 GTVIYEVK
-25 DGLYDATDGVAVLT
+25 DGVALLT

-49 DGVRTGLYDALVKA
+49 DGVRTGLYDSLIKA
-63 EEDPTVI
+63 EEDDSVV

-103 HKLEYCSKP
+103 QKLEHCSKP
-112 VVAALNGIALGG
+112 VVAAINGIALGG

-130 CCNYRLADKN
+130 CCNYRIADKN

-165 TGASEALKMMLSGS
+165 AGPSEALKMMLTGT

-188 IGIIDKIVENVVED
+188 MGIIDGISEDVVAESIEFVKEKANSSEN
-202 SIRFIIH
+202 
-209 LVDMCE
+209 
-215 RMDMKFSE
+215 
-223 MDHPKVRD
+223 HPKVRD
-231 KNEKMLE
+231 LNSKMIE

-244 VLLEAQAMAAKGR
+244 VLLEAQAMASKGR

-263 GQIIKCVES
+263 GQIIKCVEA
-272 AINLDDFDEGLK
+272 AINIDDFDEGLK

-291 ECLLHP
+291 ECLMHP

-322 KVKDIKKA
+322 KVMDIKKA

-358 DQDNLTRGVS
+358 DEENLKRGVS

-374 DFMVGR
+374 DFMVNKGR
-380 GKLTPE
+380 LSPE
-386 QKDIV
+386 QKDAV
-391 FGLVTSSLDYKDVS
+391 FGLVSSSLDYKDVA

-410 IEAVYENLDLKHE
+410 IEAVYENLELKHE

-432 KEGAILASN
+432 KDGAILASN

-450 AAVTKRPD
+450 ASVTKRPEL
-458 MVVGTHFFSP
+458 VVGTHFFSP

-475 EVVRGADTSN
+475 EVVRGEQTSD

-500 AAVVALNAPGFIGN
+500 AAVVSLNAPGFIGN

-537 DQAMESFG
+537 DQALESFG

-575 HAKIGDELCEQNR
+575 HAKIGDELCEQDR
-588 FGQKNGAGYYNYTE
+588 YGQKSGAGYYNYSE
-602 GSRAPNAAPENEST
+602 GSRAPNPAPENEAT
-616 YEKISSENGFIRRDI
+616 YEKISAENGFTRRDI

-671 GFPVW
+671 GFPIW
-676 RGGPMHHANTM
+676 RGGPMHHANAM
-687 GLDVVIEKLEKYRE
+687 GLDTVIEKLEKYRE

-712 MLVNLAKN
+712 MLVKLAQEGGRL
-720 GEKFGDAPQ
+720 GEAPQ
-729 KEDRKEKLG
+729 KEYRKEKLG

>member
-1 MHFLQ
+1 M
-6 IFWRITLK
+6 K

-25 DGLYDATDGVAVLT
+25 AGLYDATAGVAVLT

-148 NLGLLPGGG
+148 NLGLIPGGG

-165 TGASEALKMMLSGS
+165 TGPSEALKMMLSGS

-188 IGIIDKIVENVVED
+188 MGIIDKIVENIVED
-202 SIRFIIH
+202 SIDFIIH
-209 LVDMCE
+209 LD
-215 RMDMKFSE
+215 DSMKAMGFSE

-231 KNEKMLE
+231 KNEKMIE
-238 ARGDDK
+238 ARGSDK
-244 VLLEAQAMAAKGR
+244 VLIEAQAIAAKGR

-386 QKDIV
+386 QKDVV
-391 FGLVTSSLDYKDVS
+391 FGLVTSSLDYKDIS

-616 YEKISSENGFIRRDI
+616 YEKISSDNGFIRRDI

-671 GFPVW
+671 GFPIW
-676 RGGPMHHANTM
+676 RGGPMHHANAM

>member
-1 MHFLQ
+1 M
-6 IFWRITLK
+6 K
-14 GTVLYDVRRKL
+14 GTVLYEIKENI
-25 DGLYDATDGVAVLT
+25 AILT

-49 DGVRTGLYDALVKA
+49 DGIRTGVYENIIKA
-63 EEDPTVI
+63 QEDDSI
-70 GVVLTGNGRAF
+70 KGIVLTGNGRAF

-87 SEFGGN
+87 SEFGGQI
-93 VEGVSLNEVF
+93 EGKTLNEMF
-103 HKLEYCSKP
+103 EKLEFCTKP
-112 VVAALNGIALGG
+112 VVAAINGLALGG

-130 CCNYRLADKN
+130 CCNYRIADSK
-140 AFVGLPEV
+140 AVVGLPEV

-165 TGASEALKMMLSGS
+165 AGPAEALKMMLSGMHIS
-179 HVPAKKALD
+179 AKKALD
-188 IGIIDKIVENVVED
+188 MGIIDKISENVVKD
-202 SIRFIIH
+202 SIEF
-209 LVDMCE
+209 LQEVSKNTE
-215 RMDMKFSE
+215 P
-223 MDHPKVRD
+223 HPKVRD
-231 KNEKMLE
+231 FSEKVID
-238 ARGDDK
+238 ARGNDNI
-244 VLLEAQAMAAKGR
+244 LLEAQAMAAKTR

-272 AINLDDFDEGLK
+272 AINIDDFDEGLK

-291 ECLLHP
+291 ECLMHP

-309 RAASKISDVPKDT
+309 RAASKISDLPKET
-322 KVKDIKKA
+322 KIMDIKKA

-336 TMGGGIA
+336 TMGGGIS

-358 DQDNLTRGVS
+358 DEENIKRGLS

-374 DFMVGR
+374 DFMVNR
-380 GKLTPE
+380 GKLTAE
-386 QKDIV
+386 QKDKV
-391 FGLVTSSLDYKDVS
+391 FGLISSSLDYKDLS

-410 IEAVYENLDLKHE
+410 IEAVYENLELKHK

-450 AAVTKRPD
+450 ASVTNRPEL
-458 MVVGTHFFSP
+458 VVGTHFFSP

-475 EVVRGADTSN
+475 EVVRGAQTSD
-485 ETLATIMAV
+485 ETLATVMAI

-500 AAVVALNAPGFIGN
+500 AAVVSLNAPGFIGN
-514 RMLFGYTAQA
+514 RMLFRYTAQA

-537 DQAMESFG
+537 DQALESFG

-575 HAKIGDELCEQNR
+575 HAKIGDELCEQDR
-588 FGQKNGAGYYNYTE
+588 YGQKSSAGYYNYSE
-602 GSRAPNAAPENEST
+602 GSRAPNPAPENET
-616 YEKISSENGFIRRDI
+616 IYEKISSENGFTRREI
-631 SDEEIVDRC
+631 SDEEIIDRC
-640 ILALINEGADI
+640 TLALINEGADI

-671 GFPVW
+671 GFPIW
-676 RGGPMHHANTM
+676 RGGPMHHANAI
-687 GLDVVIEKLEKYRE
+687 GLDKVIEKLNKYKE
-701 ITGNDVYKPSE
+701 VTGNDAYNPSE
-712 MLVNLAKN
+712 LLIKLAKN
-720 GEKFGDAPQ
+720 GEQLGEAPK
-729 KEDRKEKLG
+729 KEDRKEKLD

>member
-1 MHFLQ
+1 M
-6 IFWRITLK
+6 K
-14 GTVLYDVRRKL
+14 GTVLYEVQEN
-25 DGLYDATDGVAVLT
+25 VAILT

-49 DGVRTGLYDALVKA
+49 DGVRTGLYECITKA
-63 EEDPTVI
+63 EDDDSI
-70 GVVLTGNGRAF
+70 DAVVLTGNGRAF

-93 VEGVSLNEVF
+93 VQGISLNDVF
-103 HKLEYCSKP
+103 KKLEFCKKP
-112 VVAALNGIALGG
+112 IVAAINGIALGG

-130 CCNYRLADKN
+130 CCNYRIASKT

-165 TGASEALKMMLSGS
+165 AGPAEALKMMLTGS
-179 HVPAKKALD
+179 HVSAKQALD
-188 IGIIDKIVENVVED
+188 LGIIDNIAEDIVTE
-202 SIRFIIH
+202 SIEFIKEKAKSTEI
-209 LVDMCE
+209 
-215 RMDMKFSE
+215 
-223 MDHPKVRD
+223 HPKVRD
-231 KNEKMLE
+231 FNEKMIE
-238 ARGDDK
+238 ARGNDT

-263 GQIIKCVES
+263 GQIIKCVEA
-272 AINLDDFDEGLK
+272 AINIDDFDEGLK
-284 KEGEYFL
+284 KEGDYFL
-291 ECLLHP
+291 ECLVHP

-322 KVKDIKKA
+322 KIMDIKKA

-358 DQDNLTRGVS
+358 DQENLDRGIS

-374 DFMVGR
+374 DFMVNRGR
-380 GKLTPE
+380 LTSE
-386 QKDIV
+386 QKESI
-391 FGLVTSSLDYKDVS
+391 FGSISTGLDYKDLS
-405 DCDIV
+405 NCDIV
-410 IEAVYENLDLKHE
+410 IEAVYENLELKHE
-423 IFKSLDEHV
+423 IFKSLDEIV

-450 AAVTKRPD
+450 ASITNRPEL
-458 MVVGTHFFSP
+458 VVGTHFFSR

-475 EVVRGADTSN
+475 EFFRGKQTSD
-485 ETLATIMAV
+485 ETLATVMAI
-494 GKKLKK
+494 GKKLRK
-500 AAVVALNAPGFIGN
+500 AAVVSLNAPGFIGN
-514 RMLFGYTAQA
+514 RMLFRYTAQA
-524 NMLLLEGALPHQI
+524 NMLLLEGALPHQV
-537 DQAMESFG
+537 DQALESFG

-560 LGWRARKLGGKESPL
+560 LGWRARKLSGKESPL

-588 FGQKNGAGYYNYTE
+588 YGQKSKAGYYNYSE
-602 GSRAPNAAPENEST
+602 GSRAPNPAPENEKT
-616 YEKISSENGFIRRDI
+616 YKKISSENGFTRREI

-671 GFPVW
+671 GFPIW
-676 RGGPMHHANTM
+676 RGGPMHHANAM
-687 GLDVVIEKLEKYRE
+687 GLDKVIEKLEKYRE
-701 ITGNDVYKPSE
+701 ITGNDVYKPSD
-712 MLVNLAKN
+712 MLLKLAKEGGKL
-720 GEKFGDAPQ
+720 GEAPN
-729 KEDRKEKLG
+729 KTERKEKLD
-738 FEMSSVAN
+738 FAMSSVAN

>member
-1 MHFLQ
+1 M
-6 IFWRITLK
+6 K
-14 GTVLYDVRRKL
+14 GTVLYEVR
-25 DGLYDATDGVAVLT
+25 DDIAILT

-49 DGVRTGLYDALVKA
+49 DGVRNGLYESLVKA
-63 EEDPTVI
+63 EENSEVKGI
-70 GVVLTGNGRAF
+70 VLTGNGRAF

-93 VEGVSLNEVF
+93 VEGKSLNEVF
-103 HKLEYCSKP
+103 RKLEFCNKP
-112 VVAALNGIALGG
+112 VVAAINGIALGG

-130 CCNYRLADKN
+130 CCNYRIADIN

-165 TGASEALKMMLSGS
+165 TGPSEALKMMLTGS
-179 HVPAKKALD
+179 HVPAKKALSM
-188 IGIIDKIVENVVED
+188 GIVDQISENILED
-202 SIRFIIH
+202 SIEFVKDIASKT
-209 LVDMCE
+209 D
-215 RMDMKFSE
+215 S
-223 MDHPKVRD
+223 HPKVRD

-238 ARGDDK
+238 ARGNDN
-244 VLLEAQAMAAKGR
+244 VMVEAQAMAAKGR

-263 GQIIKCVES
+263 GQIIKCVEA

-291 ECLLHP
+291 ECLMHP

-322 KVKDIKKA
+322 KIMDIKKA

-343 MCFANAGI
+343 MCFANAGM

-358 DQDNLTRGVS
+358 DEENLKRGIS

-374 DFMVGR
+374 DFMVNKGR
-380 GKLTPE
+380 LTSE
-386 QKDIV
+386 QKNAI
-391 FGLVTSSLDYKDVS
+391 FGLVTSSLDYSDIS

-410 IEAVYENLDLKHE
+410 IEAVYENLELKHE
-423 IFKSLDEHV
+423 IFKALDQHV
-432 KEGAILASN
+432 KPEAILASN

-450 AAVTKRPD
+450 ASITSRPD
-458 MVVGTHFFSP
+458 KIVGTHFFSP

-475 EVVRGADTSN
+475 EVVRGEQTSN
-485 ETLATIMAV
+485 ETLATIMAI

-500 AAVVALNAPGFIGN
+500 AAVVSLNAPGFIGN

-537 DQAMESFG
+537 DHALESFG

-560 LGWRARKLGGKESPL
+560 LGWRARKLSGKESPL

-588 FGQKNGAGYYNYTE
+588 YGQKSGAGYYNYSE
-602 GSRAPNAAPENEST
+602 GSRAPNPAPENEST
-616 YEKISSENGFIRRDI
+616 YEKISSENGFTRREI
-631 SDEEIVDRC
+631 TDEEIVDRC

-671 GFPVW
+671 GFPIW
-676 RGGPMHHANTM
+676 RGGPMHHANAL
-687 GLDVVIEKLEKYRE
+687 GLDIVIEKLEKYKE
-701 ITGNDVYKPSE
+701 ITGSDVYKPSE
-712 MLVNLAKN
+712 MLLKLSKDGLKL
-720 GEKFGDAPQ
+720 GEAPS
-729 KEDRKEKLG
+729 KEERKEKLG
-738 FEMSSVAN
+738 FDMSSVAN

>member
-1 MHFLQ
+1 M
-6 IFWRITLK
+6 K
-14 GTVLYDVRRKL
+14 GTVLYEVR
-25 DGLYDATDGVAVLT
+25 DDIAILT

-49 DGVRTGLYDALVKA
+49 DGVRNGLYESLVKA
-63 EEDPTVI
+63 EEDSEVKGI
-70 GVVLTGNGRAF
+70 VLTGNGRAF

-93 VEGVSLNEVF
+93 VEGKSLNEVF
-103 HKLEYCSKP
+103 RKLEFCNKP
-112 VVAALNGIALGG
+112 VVAAINGIALGG

-130 CCNYRLADKN
+130 CCNYRIADIN

-165 TGASEALKMMLSGS
+165 TGPSEALKMMLTGS
-179 HVPAKKALD
+179 HVPAKKALSM
-188 IGIIDKIVENVVED
+188 GIVDQISENILED
-202 SIRFIIH
+202 SIEFVKDIASKT
-209 LVDMCE
+209 D
-215 RMDMKFSE
+215 S
-223 MDHPKVRD
+223 HPKVRD

-238 ARGDDK
+238 ARGNDN
-244 VLLEAQAMAAKGR
+244 VMVEAQAMAAKGR

-263 GQIIKCVES
+263 GQIIKCVEA

-291 ECLLHP
+291 ECLMHP

-322 KVKDIKKA
+322 KIMDIKKA

-358 DQDNLTRGVS
+358 DEENLKRGIS

-374 DFMVGR
+374 DFMVNKGR
-380 GKLTPE
+380 LTSE
-386 QKDIV
+386 QKDAI
-391 FGLVTSSLDYKDVS
+391 FGLVTSSLDYSDIS

-410 IEAVYENLDLKHE
+410 IEAVYENLELKHE
-423 IFKSLDEHV
+423 IFKALDQHV
-432 KEGAILASN
+432 KPEAILASN

-450 AAVTKRPD
+450 ASITSRPKKI
-458 MVVGTHFFSP
+458 VGTHFFSP

-475 EVVRGADTSN
+475 EVVRGEQTSN
-485 ETLATIMAV
+485 ETLATIMAI

-500 AAVVALNAPGFIGN
+500 AAVVSLNAPGFIGN

-537 DQAMESFG
+537 DQALESFG

-560 LGWRARKLGGKESPL
+560 LGWRARKLSGKESPL

-588 FGQKNGAGYYNYTE
+588 YGQKSGAGYYNYSE
-602 GSRAPNAAPENEST
+602 GSRAPNPAPENEST
-616 YEKISSENGFIRRDI
+616 YEKISSENGFTRREI
-631 SDEEIVDRC
+631 TDEEIVDRC

-671 GFPVW
+671 GFPIW
-676 RGGPMHHANTM
+676 RGGPMHHANAL
-687 GLDVVIEKLEKYRE
+687 GLDVVIEKLEKYKE
-701 ITGNDVYKPSE
+701 ITGSDVYKPSE
-712 MLVNLAKN
+712 MLLKLSKDGLKL
-720 GEKFGDAPQ
+720 GEAPS
-729 KEDRKEKLG
+729 KEERKEKLG
-738 FEMSSVAN
+738 FDMSSVAN

>member
-1 MHFLQ
+1 M
-6 IFWRITLK
+6 K

-25 DGLYDATDGVAVLT
+25 AGLYDATDGVAVLT

-112 VVAALNGIALGG
+112 IVAALNGIALGG

-165 TGASEALKMMLSGS
+165 TGPSEALKMMLSGS

-188 IGIIDKIVENVVED
+188 MGIIDKIVENIVED
-202 SIRFIIH
+202 SIDFIIH
-209 LVDMCE
+209 LD
-215 RMDMKFSE
+215 DSMKAMGFSE

-231 KNEKMLE
+231 KNEKMIE
-238 ARGDDK
+238 ARGSDK
-244 VLLEAQAMAAKGR
+244 VLIEAQAIAAKGR

-386 QKDIV
+386 QKDVV
-391 FGLVTSSLDYKDVS
+391 FGLVTSSLDYKDIS

-616 YEKISSENGFIRRDI
+616 YEKISSDNGFIRRDI

-671 GFPVW
+671 GFPIW
-676 RGGPMHHANTM
+676 RGGPMHHANAM

>member
-1 MHFLQ
+1 M
-6 IFWRITLK
+6 K
-14 GTVLYDVRRKL
+14 GTVLYDVK
-25 DGLYDATDGVAVLT
+25 DGIAILT

-49 DGVRTGLYDALVKA
+49 DGVRTGLFESLVKA
-63 EEDPTVI
+63 EEDSSVS

-103 HKLEYCSKP
+103 NKLEYCTKP
-112 VVAALNGIALGG
+112 VVAAINGIALGG

-130 CCNYRLADKN
+130 CCNYRIADKN

-165 TGASEALKMMLSGS
+165 VGPGEALKMMLSGG
-179 HVPAKKALD
+179 HVPATKALHM
-188 IGIIDKIVENVVED
+188 GIVDKISENVVED
-202 SIRFIIH
+202 AMAFIKE
-209 LVDMCE
+209 V
-215 RMDMKFSE
+215 SE
-223 MDHPKVRD
+223 SVENHPKVRD
-231 KNEKMLE
+231 KNEKMIE

-244 VLLEAQAMAAKGR
+244 VMLEAQALAAKTR

-297 QREAMIHIFFGE
+297 QREAMIHMFFGE

-322 KVKDIKKA
+322 KVMDIKKA

-358 DQDNLTRGVS
+358 DQDNLARGIS

-380 GKLTPE
+380 GKLTQD
-386 QKDIV
+386 QKDAV
-391 FGLVTSSLDYKDVS
+391 FGLVSSSLDYKDVS

-410 IEAVYENLDLKHE
+410 IEAVYENLELKHE

-432 KEGAILASN
+432 KGDAILASN

-450 AAVTKRPD
+450 ASVTKRPEK
-458 MVVGTHFFSP
+458 VVGTHFFSP

-475 EVVRGADTSN
+475 EVVRGDQTSN
-485 ETLATIMAV
+485 ETLATIMAI

-500 AAVVALNAPGFIGN
+500 AAVVSLNAPGFIGN

-537 DQAMESFG
+537 DQALESFG

-560 LGWRARKLGGKESPL
+560 LGWRARKLGGKDSPL

-588 FGQKNGAGYYNYTE
+588 YGQKNGAGYYNYSE
-602 GSRAPNAAPENEST
+602 GSRAPNPAPENEAT
-616 YEKISSENGFIRRDI
+616 YEKISAENGFTRRDI

-671 GFPVW
+671 GFPIW
-676 RGGPMHHANTM
+676 RGGPMHHANAM
-687 GLDVVIEKLEKYRE
+687 GLDVVIEKLNKYRE

-712 MLVNLAKN
+712 MLLKLAES
-720 GEKFGDAPQ
+720 GERLGEAPA
-729 KEDRKEKLG
+729 KEDRKEKLD

>member
-1 MHFLQ
+1 M
-6 IFWRITLK
+6 K
-14 GTVLYDVRRKL
+14 GTVLYDIK
-25 DGLYDATDGVAVLT
+25 DGIAVLT

-49 DGVRTGLYDALVKA
+49 DGVRAGLYDCLVRA
-63 EEDPTVI
+63 EEDSSVI
-70 GVVLTGNGRAF
+70 GVVLTGKGRAF
-81 IAGADI
+81 IGGADI

-93 VEGVSLNEVF
+93 GEGITLNEVF
-103 HKLEYCSKP
+103 NKLESCSKP
-112 VVAALNGIALGG
+112 VVAAINGFALGG

-130 CCNYRLADKN
+130 CCNYRIVAKN

-165 TGASEALKMMLSGS
+165 TGPGEALKMMLTGA
-179 HVPAKKALD
+179 HVPAKKALN
-188 IGIIDKIVENVVED
+188 IGIVDEISENVVED
-202 SIRFIIH
+202 SISFIK
-209 LVDMCE
+209 E
-215 RMDMKFSE
+215 KAESTE
-223 MDHPKVRD
+223 NHPKVRD
-231 KNEKMLE
+231 MNEKVIE
-238 ARGDDK
+238 ARGNEK

-309 RAASKISDVPKDT
+309 RAASKIADVPKDT
-322 KVKDIKKA
+322 KTKDIKKA

-358 DQDNLTRGVS
+358 DEDNLKRGIS

-380 GKLTPE
+380 GKLTAE
-386 QKDIV
+386 QKDMV
-391 FGLVTSSLDYKDVS
+391 FGLVTSSLNYKDLA

-410 IEAVYENLDLKHE
+410 IEAVYENLELKHE

-432 KEGAILASN
+432 KDDAILASN

-450 AAVTKRPD
+450 ALVTNRPEL
-458 MVVGTHFFSP
+458 VVGTHFFSP

-475 EVVRGADTSN
+475 EVVRGEKTSN
-485 ETLATIMAV
+485 ETLATIMAI

-500 AAVVALNAPGFIGN
+500 AAVVSLNAPGFIGN
-514 RMLFGYTAQA
+514 RMLFRYTAQA
-524 NMLLLEGALPHQI
+524 NMLLLEGALPHQV
-537 DQAMESFG
+537 DQALESFG

-588 FGQKNGAGYYNYTE
+588 FGQKSAAGYYNYSE
-602 GSRAPNAAPENEST
+602 GSRAPNPAPENEAT
-616 YEKISSENGFIRRDI
+616 YEKISSENGFTRRDI

-671 GFPVW
+671 GFPIW
-676 RGGPMHHANTM
+676 RGGPMHHANAM
-687 GLDVVIEKLEKYRE
+687 GLDVVIEKLEKYKE
-701 ITGNDVYKPSE
+701 ITGNDAYQPSE
-712 MLVNLAKN
+712 MLINLAKN
-720 GEKFGDAPQ
+720 GQKLAEAPQ
-729 KEDRKEKLG
+729 KDRRKDKLG

>member
-1 MHFLQ
+1 M
-6 IFWRITLK
+6 K
-14 GTVLYDVRRKL
+14 GTVLYEVQEN
-25 DGLYDATDGVAVLT
+25 VAILT

-49 DGVRTGLYDALVKA
+49 DGVRTGLYECITKVEDDDSIDA
-63 EEDPTVI
+63 
-70 GVVLTGNGRAF
+70 VVLTGNGRAF

-93 VEGVSLNEVF
+93 VEGISLNDVF
-103 HKLEYCSKP
+103 KKLEFCKKP
-112 VVAALNGIALGG
+112 IVAAINGIALGG

-130 CCNYRLADKN
+130 CCNYRIASKT

-165 TGASEALKMMLSGS
+165 AGPAEALKMMLTGS
-179 HVPAKKALD
+179 HVSAKKALD
-188 IGIIDKIVENVVED
+188 LGIIDNIADDIVAE
-202 SIRFIIH
+202 SIEFIK
-209 LVDMCE
+209 E
-215 RMDMKFSE
+215 KAKSTE
-223 MDHPKVRD
+223 SHPKVRD
-231 KNEKMLE
+231 FNEKMIE
-238 ARGDDK
+238 ARGNDK

-263 GQIIKCVES
+263 GQIIKCVEA
-272 AINLDDFDEGLK
+272 AINIDDFDEGLK
-284 KEGEYFL
+284 KEGDYFL
-291 ECLLHP
+291 ECLVHP

-309 RAASKISDVPKDT
+309 RAASKISDVSKDT
-322 KVKDIKKA
+322 KIMDINKA

-358 DQDNLTRGVS
+358 DQENLDRGIS

-374 DFMVGR
+374 DFMVNRGR
-380 GKLTPE
+380 LTSE
-386 QKDIV
+386 QKETI
-391 FGLVTSSLDYKDVS
+391 FGSISTGLDYKDLS

-410 IEAVYENLDLKHE
+410 IEAVYENLELKHE
-423 IFKSLDEHV
+423 IFKSLDEIV
-432 KEGAILASN
+432 KKGAILASN

-450 AAVTKRPD
+450 ASVTSRPEL
-458 MVVGTHFFSP
+458 VVGTHFFSP

-475 EVVRGADTSN
+475 EVVRGKQTSD
-485 ETLATIMAV
+485 ETLATVMAI
-494 GKKLKK
+494 GKRLRK
-500 AAVVALNAPGFIGN
+500 AAVVSLNAPGFIGN

-524 NMLLLEGALPHQI
+524 NMLLLEGALPHQV
-537 DQAMESFG
+537 DQALESFG

-560 LGWRARKLGGKESPL
+560 LGWRARKLSGKESPL

-588 FGQKNGAGYYNYTE
+588 YGQKSKAGYYNYSE
-602 GSRAPNAAPENEST
+602 GSRAPNPAPENEET
-616 YEKISSENGFIRRDI
+616 YKKISSENGFTRREI

-671 GFPVW
+671 GFPIW
-676 RGGPMHHANTM
+676 RGGPMHHANAM
-687 GLDVVIEKLEKYRE
+687 GLDKVIEKLEKYRK
-701 ITGNDVYKPSE
+701 ITGNDVYKPSD
-712 MLVNLAKN
+712 MLLKLAKEGGKL
-720 GEKFGDAPQ
+720 GEAPN
-729 KEDRKEKLG
+729 KAERKEKLD
-738 FEMSSVAN
+738 FTMSSVAN